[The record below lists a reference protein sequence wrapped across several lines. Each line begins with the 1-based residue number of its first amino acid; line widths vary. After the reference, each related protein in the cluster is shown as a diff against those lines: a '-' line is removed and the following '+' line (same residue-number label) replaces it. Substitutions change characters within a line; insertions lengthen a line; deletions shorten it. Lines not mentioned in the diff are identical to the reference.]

1 MLGLISHLLNNLG
14 YIIVIAFF
22 FTKFESARNI
32 FTREKYSK
40 KDIVIL
46 SLFFSGL
53 AIIGTYV
60 GVTYEGSLANTRNI
74 GVIVGG
80 ILAGPQVGIISGIIA
95 GIHRLFIGVGEV
107 STIPCSI
114 ATILGGYLSGYL
126 YKKAKG
132 KHRYLYGFLGGFI
145 VENLSMLLIIVLNQD
160 KALAYKIVSNIYIP
174 MILANAIGVSIV
186 ILIIE
191 GIVEEKEIIAGTQAK
206 LALEIANKTLPYFR
220 KRESLNEVCRI
231 ILEYLDAKVTVL
243 TDENQIIASYS
254 ESEDYKVDHTEIIS
268 ESAKKVLETGE
279 ILIANKNTEGIDFN
293 CISKKIKS
301 CIIAPLFQGEKI
313 KGILKIYFDKNEN
326 ITERKK
332 YLVIGLSQLIA
343 TQQEISKL
351 ENLRIM
357 ARDAELKLL
366 QAQINPHFLF
376 NALNTT
382 AFFVRTDV
390 NKAREV
396 IIDLSTYL
404 RFNLEN
410 FSKLVPLSL
419 ELQQV
424 KAYINIEKSRF
435 NKIESHYEIE
445 EGTENIKVPSLIIQ
459 PLVENSIKHGIS
471 KNRNS
476 GNIYIKVLKKE
487 NGCRIIIED
496 DGIGIKEEIIKEL
509 NSPEMGKSIGLK
521 NVHTRIK
528 LLYGKGLEIERLEK
542 GTRVSFDII
551 EEKNKGYNI
560 KKGE

>member
-1 MLGLISHLLNNLG
+1 MLELISHLLNNLG

-22 FTKFESARNI
+22 FTKFESAKNI
-32 FTREKYSK
+32 FTREKYSSR
-40 KDIVIL
+40 DIVVL
-46 SLFFSGL
+46 SAFFSGL

-60 GVTYEGSLANTRNI
+60 GIDYEGSLANTRNI

-80 ILAGPQVGIISGIIA
+80 VLAGPEVGIISGVIA

-107 STIPCSI
+107 STVACSI
-114 ATILGGYLSGYL
+114 ATILGGFLSGYL
-126 YKKAKG
+126 YKKSKG
-132 KHRYLYGFLGGFI
+132 KKRYLYGFLGGFL
-145 VENLSMLLIIVLNQD
+145 VENLSMFLIIIFNENKV
-160 KALAYKIVSNIYIP
+160 LAYKIVSNIYIP
-174 MILANAIGVSIV
+174 MILANAIGVAIV

-243 TDENQIIASYS
+243 TDEERIIASYS
-254 ESEDYKVDHTEIIS
+254 ESEDYRVDHTEIIS
-268 ESAKKVLETGE
+268 ESAKRVLETGE

-301 CIIAPLFQGEKI
+301 CIIAPLFQGDKI

-326 ITERKK
+326 ITGRKK

-343 TQQEISKL
+343 TQLEISKM

-390 NKAREV
+390 ERAREV
-396 IIDLSTYL
+396 ILDLSTYL

-410 FSKLVPLSL
+410 FSKLVPLEL
-419 ELQQV
+419 ELEQV
-424 KAYINIEKSRF
+424 QAYVNIEKSRF
-435 NKIESHYEIE
+435 NKLESYFEVE
-445 EGTENIKVPSLIIQ
+445 EGTKDIKVPSLIIQ
-459 PLVENSIKHGIS
+459 PLVENSIKHGILKS
-471 KNRNS
+471 RD
-476 GNIYIKVLKKE
+476 GGKVFVKVFKTKE
-487 NGCRIIIED
+487 GCRIVVED
-496 DGIGIKEEIIKEL
+496 NGIGIDEDIIKNLDLEEITQ
-509 NSPEMGKSIGLK
+509 NIGLK
-521 NVHTRIK
+521 NVHNRIK
-528 LLYGKGLEIERLEK
+528 LLYGKGLVIERLK
-542 GTRVSFDII
+542 RGTRISFDI
-551 EEKNKGYNI
+551 KQTRL
-560 KKGE
+560 